1 MVCRKGVGDMLLR
14 QIKYF
19 VDIIEH
25 NNFTLAAE
33 ENGISQSAIS
43 QQMAAL
49 EAELGVKL
57 LLREGRKFKLTDAG
71 KYFCEKGK
79 VLLENADALV
89 AETRRIGSD
98 DELKLNIGYLASY
111 QGEELQNAILEFSR
125 IYPEVVVT
133 IFNGS
138 HEQLYRALRDG
149 RASIAMS
156 DQRRAFS
163 DEYENYLLAQAPAYA
178 DVAPTS
184 PLAERAFLTVDEL
197 SSTPCILV
205 AEGGAR
211 LLCRHAGHREGLPL
225 CGEPRRSAPDG
236 DERQGVSPCGR
247 SRPRLSA
254 SAYPQRT
261 QTQRRQSHRAH
272 LLRLLAEEADE
283 LLHRRVR
290 LAPAQTICKVMRTP
304 RLTSGAFLLISTA
317 YR

>member
-205 AEGGAR
+205 AERSEEQAERAFYADTLGIGKDFLFAASRDEAR
-211 LLCRHAGHREGLPL
+211 LMVMSGRGYLLADGADPASRPPL
-225 CGEPRRSAPDG
+225 IRKELRRSDG
-236 DERQGVSPCGR
+236 SLIVRTYCAFWQKRRTNYYIEEF
-247 SRPRLSA
+247 A
-254 SAYPQRT
+254 S
-261 QTQRRQSHRAH
+261 
-272 LLRLLAEEADE
+272 LLRKQFA
-283 LLHRRVR
+283 
-290 LAPAQTICKVMRTP
+290 K
-304 RLTSGAFLLISTA
+304 
-317 YR
+317 